1 MNRRELTMP
10 LLKIAHLGHPKIR
23 SGAERVSVEQL
34 QSSAVQQF
42 IDDMVETMRDA
53 NGVGIAAP
61 QVQVSQQIIAI
72 EVSPANPRYPN
83 QSAVPLTVLINPK
96 IIQHGEETENGWEGC
111 LSVPNLRGLVPR
123 WKQVKVE
130 GLDRHG
136 KFVQFEAQGFH
147 ARVVQHEV
155 DHVNG
160 LVFLD
165 RLPDLQTLTHLR
177 EYEQFW
183 KNHDV

>member
-1 MNRRELTMP
+1 MP
-10 LLKIAHLGHPKIR
+10 LLEIAHLGHPKIR

-72 EVSPANPRYPN
+72 EVSADNPRYPN
-83 QSAVPLTVLINPK
+83 QPAVPLTVLINPK
-96 IIQHGEETENGWEGC
+96 IIQHVEETENGWEGC
-111 LSVPNLRGLVPR
+111 LSVPDLRGLVPR

-147 ARVVQHEV
+147 ARVIQHEV
-155 DHVNG
+155 DHLHG
-160 LVFLD
+160 QVFLD
-165 RLPDLQTLTHLR
+165 RLPDLKTLTHLR
-177 EYEQFW
+177 EYEQYW
-183 KNHDV
+183 NR

>member
-1 MNRRELTMP
+1 MP
-10 LLKIAHLGHPKIR
+10 LLEIARLGHPKIR

-53 NGVGIAAP
+53 KGVGIAAP

-72 EVSPANPRYPN
+72 EVLEDNPRYPN

-96 IIQHGEETENGWEGC
+96 IIQHVEETENGWEGC
-111 LSVPNLRGLVPR
+111 LSVPDLRGLAPR
-123 WKQVKVE
+123 WTHVTVQ

-136 KFVQFEAQGFH
+136 KELLFEAKGFH
-147 ARVVQHEV
+147 ARVLQHEV